1 MARTWR
7 FPRWTVICVSPCPLR
22 RGPGRSCGS
31 AGEGYPRPKEERPEI
46 SIVLPGSRYR
56 PPCRSKSA
64 RFILRC
70 NVHPL
75 SIHGRTTGSDDGL
88 LIRRHFESNLF
99 DDLRR
104 FDQEMDE
111 LLDRFAWPVTRIR
124 SVARGTF
131 PAVNIG
137 ATPAKVDVYLFAPG
151 LDPKKL
157 ELSMQQ
163 NLLTVSGERKVP
175 VEKQSDY
182 YRQERYSGEFRRVIT
197 LPDDVD
203 PDRVDARY
211 RDGVLQI
218 SVTRREAARPRQ
230 ITVQ

>member
-1 MARTWR
+1 MFAT
-7 FPRWTVICVSPCPLR
+7 L
-22 RGPGRSCGS
+22 GN
-31 AGEGYPRPKEERPEI
+31 Y
-46 SIVLPGSRYR
+46 
-56 PPCRSKSA
+56 
-64 RFILRC
+64 
-70 NVHPL
+70 
-75 SIHGRTTGSDDGL
+75 
-88 LIRRHFESNLF
+88 ESNLF

-104 FDQEMDE
+104 FDQEMDG
-111 LLDRFAWPVTRIR
+111 LLGRFAWPVSGIR

-131 PAVNIG
+131 PAVNVG
-137 ATPAKVDVYLFAPG
+137 ATPEKVDVYLFAPG

-157 ELSMQQ
+157 ELSLQQ

-175 VEKQSDY
+175 IEKKADY